1 MQPYTYRMRVCISR
15 IWCAPLLCFGGVQG
29 FVVAAG
35 HGALCVTERQYT
47 TRTAASRCTTGGVL
61 ERAAPQR
68 GSRGRASRGRR
79 SEAVRGPAAAEDAG
93 ADPLAP
99 VHTARQVRQVPQ
111 WPSLLLFGFLGHA
124 TFPRERPA
132 PSKGEH
138 HDDQSSRKRYGP
150 KLNETCSPRNMQPN
164 TPETRLADPPVPR
177 VWPAA
182 C

>member
-1 MQPYTYRMRVCISR
+1 MRVCISR

-47 TRTAASRCTTGGVL
+47 TRTAASRCTTEGVL

-79 SEAVRGPAAAEDAG
+79 SEAVSSASLVMLRSLAKGPRLQKEN
-93 ADPLAP
+93 
-99 VHTARQVRQVPQ
+99 T
-111 WPSLLLFGFLGHA
+111 
-124 TFPRERPA
+124 T
-132 PSKGEH
+132 EH

-150 KLNETCSPRNMQPN
+150 KLHETCNPRNMQPN
-164 TPETRLADPPVPR
+164 TPETRFADPPIPC